1 VTFDNRTGGGS
12 GYTYDAAGRMA
23 QLTINGVM
31 QAEDKYD
38 FAGRQA
44 IRKLP
49 QQGVTLHSV
58 FDSDGRLIVAE

>member
-1 VTFDNRTGGGS
+1 
-12 GYTYDAAGRMA
+12 MA